1 MASRA
6 QPPLWRETVK
16 AGAARSGALIGA
28 IAIVIAAILVLVSLV
43 TYHSGDPSL
52 NTASGGPA
60 ENWLGIPGAWTADS
74 PVRPARRAGR
84 LHTAGRPD
92 HRAAPLG
99 RCAGRALETDAG
111 RVTGRDRAGRH
122 DHRPGFRARP

>member
-28 IAIVIAAILVLVSLV
+28 IAIVIASLLLLVALA

-52 NTASGGPA
+52 NTAAGGPA
-60 ENWLGIPGAWTADS
+60 ENWLGTPGAWVADIAYS
-74 PVRPARRAGR
+74 LLGFAMWCCSLPVAFVIERCTPVARRGLIGR
-84 LHTAGRPD
+84 WRLILAAARCTGGDPDRRPPW
-92 HRAAPLG
+92 R
-99 RCAGRALETDAG
+99 
-111 RVTGRDRAGRH
+111 
-122 DHRPGFRARP
+122 